1 MLVGARRHK
10 RHHLSSAG
18 PSPCGERPA
27 VSHWRQV
34 HSSQVPARA
43 NSAERPDVQTG
54 QRCLRALA
62 QLVTWCTAVVACS
75 ALGPVTARESTTVRG
90 NMCNMSTHNLK
101 ELRSRL
107 GAIVREVAA
116 TGEEVIV
123 TDSGT
128 EVAVIVSM
136 ADYERL
142 HEHADV
148 ADALR
153 LRGMRERPFASMSM
167 SEMLDA
173 LGVDPAVVLAS

>member
-1 MLVGARRHK
+1 
-10 RHHLSSAG
+10 
-18 PSPCGERPA
+18 
-27 VSHWRQV
+27 
-34 HSSQVPARA
+34 
-43 NSAERPDVQTG
+43 
-54 QRCLRALA
+54 
-62 QLVTWCTAVVACS
+62 
-75 ALGPVTARESTTVRG
+75 
-90 NMCNMSTHNLK
+90 MCNMSTHNLK
-101 ELRSRL
+101 ELRSGL